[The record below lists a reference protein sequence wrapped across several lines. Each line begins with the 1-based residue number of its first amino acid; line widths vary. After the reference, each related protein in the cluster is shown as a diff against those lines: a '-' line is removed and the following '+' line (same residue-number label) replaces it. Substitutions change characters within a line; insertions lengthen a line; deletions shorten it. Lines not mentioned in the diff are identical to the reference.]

1 MWVCCSI
8 CGGGRAFFSF
18 FFLNSRHRESCRKG
32 NKQRLPAAVFHRKTW
47 ERLKCTYTYL
57 ASIKEGIEQNH
68 SRPGTGGGVVTEN
81 VCACSIKL
89 LDRWEVHISFFL
101 FVFFFLT
108 SPWCVSWGN
117 GSSTYQ
123 SLHWTKICGCVFS
136 KDAQTERKPK
146 RWKNKTER
154 TLILR
159 NKQG

>member
-1 MWVCCSI
+1 MAV
-8 CGGGRAFFSF
+8 GLFFLS

-32 NKQRLPAAVFHRKTW
+32 NKQRSPAAVFHRKTW

-68 SRPGTGGGVVTEN
+68 SRPGTKNRAGRGRVTEN

-89 LDRWEVHISFFL
+89 LDRWEVHISFFC
-101 FVFFFLT
+101 FCFFLDESLMCQLGEWLLDLPIT
-108 SPWCVSWGN
+108 SLNKNLQVRFLQRRPN
-117 GSSTYQ
+117 
-123 SLHWTKICGCVFS
+123 
-136 KDAQTERKPK
+136 ERKPK
-146 RWKNKTER
+146 RWKNKTEC